1 MVHVQY
7 GTVSSICNPIEFL
20 MHFRLLY
27 RFRFHQYPIIPVVL
41 LGTLEH
47 LLETQALEESKMY
60 SGTGMVQ

>member
-1 MVHVQY
+1 
-7 GTVSSICNPIEFL
+7 